1 MCKVRPLQ
9 QVRKSAR
16 GLAHSKTLRDQV
28 NCTKLRRFWS
38 AAVLCR
44 FSVVIC
50 LVVAICGCYSPGRQF
65 NPYFPDSYKSIDFSQ
80 VTLTNQTEVNLL
92 KPSPTPFTLGPGDR
106 LEIEILGD
114 PGSRTQ
120 ATVGP
125 DGKIYFHLLAGID
138 VWGLTLAQTKS
149 ALERELAQFIKDN
162 PAVSITLR
170 GVESKRVW
178 LLGRFTSP
186 GVYNM
191 AAPMTVLEAIALAG
205 GTMSLAGSRESGAA
219 QTGEEIADL
228 RRAFVMRKGKM
239 LPVDFERL
247 LTKGDLSQNIYL
259 EPDDFIYFPSATAR
273 EVFILGAVVQPRSIP
288 YQEGL
293 TLVAAVAHAQ
303 GLASE
308 AYKHH
313 VAILRGSL
321 SEPAV
326 GIMDYKDIA
335 TGKAKDVLLEPG
347 DIVYVPY
354 SPYRYLYRYADLIV
368 KTFVG
373 SVAINEGARAVIKDA
388 GRTGVV
394 IPIGGGSG
402 VAPITPVTR

>member
-1 MCKVRPLQ
+1 
-9 QVRKSAR
+9 
-16 GLAHSKTLRDQV
+16 
-28 NCTKLRRFWS
+28 
-38 AAVLCR
+38 
-44 FSVVIC
+44 
-50 LVVAICGCYSPGRQF
+50 
-65 NPYFPDSYKSIDFSQ
+65 
-80 VTLTNQTEVNLL
+80 
-92 KPSPTPFTLGPGDR
+92 
-106 LEIEILGD
+106 
-114 PGSRTQ
+114 
-120 ATVGP
+120 
-125 DGKIYFHLLAGID
+125 
-138 VWGLTLAQTKS
+138 
-149 ALERELAQFIKDN
+149 
-162 PAVSITLR
+162 
-170 GVESKRVW
+170 
-178 LLGRFTSP
+178 
-186 GVYNM
+186 M

-273 EVFILGAVVQPRSIP
+273 EVFVLGAVVQPRSVP

-326 GIMDYKDIA
+326 GITDYKDIA
-335 TGKAKDVLLEPG
+335 TGKARDVLLEPG

>member
-50 LVVAICGCYSPGRQF
+50 LVVAICGCYSPGRRF

-335 TGKAKDVLLEPG
+335 TGKAKP
-347 DIVYVPY
+347 
-354 SPYRYLYRYADLIV
+354 SRSRR
-368 KTFVG
+368 
-373 SVAINEGARAVIKDA
+373 S
-388 GRTGVV
+388 
-394 IPIGGGSG
+394 S
-402 VAPITPVTR
+402 